1 MIVLGPD
8 KRIYK
13 QIRIFSGKLIY
24 ERYIATVWLPL
35 PVLIPILH
43 AVSFYD
49 KRKDHCVCMIMT
61 TQCKK

>member
-24 ERYIATVWLPL
+24 ERYIATVWLP
-35 PVLIPILH
+35 VLIPILH

-49 KRKDHCVCMIMT
+49 MRKDHVST
-61 TQCKK
+61 